1 MSGKKTRAVKL
12 TPNEFEFLELFW
24 NHGKLTLAEAHKLLI
39 AKGKEIAYPTVQTRL
54 NRLVEKKIIKRS
66 GQYPA
71 VYEAV
76 IRPQEISKQYFEL
89 LETVCGGN
97 LGPLMVHLSERHDFK
112 PPELAI
118 LKEIIRKHEGNES

>member
-1 MSGKKTRAVKL
+1 MTRNNPQKIKL
-12 TPNEFEFLELFW
+12 TPSEFEFLELFW
-24 NHGKLTLAEAHKLLI
+24 KNGKLTLSQAHKLLQ

-54 NRLVEKKIIKRS
+54 NRLVEKEVIRRH

-76 IRPQEISKQYFEL
+76 IRPQEISKQYFDL

-97 LGPLMVHLSERHDFK
+97 LAPLMLHLSKQHEFQ
-112 PPELAI
+112 PSELEI
-118 LKEIIRKHEGNES
+118 LKQILRKYEETES